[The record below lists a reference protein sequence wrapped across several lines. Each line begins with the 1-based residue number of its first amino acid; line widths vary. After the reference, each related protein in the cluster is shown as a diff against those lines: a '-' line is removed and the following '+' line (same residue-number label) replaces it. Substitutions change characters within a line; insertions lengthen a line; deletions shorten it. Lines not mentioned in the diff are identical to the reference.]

1 MTPPLLRKNF
11 EEIFR
16 LLLQYLRH
24 PTQEMKQLPSW
35 TWRRLLVTHVGLV
48 AVLSF
53 LSSLLGIL
61 TQTGPD
67 LSFWGFFFGTIAK
80 AILTLITS
88 FIATM
93 FFFYSLQITA
103 AKVVSFRKLFTNVF
117 FAFVPFLLFQIF
129 SDIFPSMSLLG
140 FLFSSYL
147 LGVGLAENFEI
158 PQGLAW
164 RLAGALALIFILLWL
179 NGRRSSLSLPSSN
192 SSRGSSVEAP
202 EIQLGGS
209 SSPSRR

>member
-1 MTPPLLRKNF
+1 
-11 EEIFR
+11 
-16 LLLQYLRH
+16 
-24 PTQEMKQLPSW
+24 
-35 TWRRLLVTHVGLV
+35 HVGLV

-53 LSSLLGIL
+53 FSSLLGVL

-67 LSFWGFFFGTIAK
+67 LSFWGFLFGTLAK
-80 AILTLITS
+80 AVLTLITS
-88 FIATM
+88 FIATI

-129 SDIFPSMSLLG
+129 SDIFPSISLLG

-158 PQGLAW
+158 PKGLAW
-164 RLAGALALIFILLWL
+164 RLAGALALLFILLWL
-179 NGRRSSLSLPSSN
+179 NGRRSSLSLPSSH
-192 SSRGSSVEAP
+192 SPGGPVEAP

-209 SSPSRR
+209 SSSRR